1 MQITCWSY
9 ADHMLVICRS
19 HAQGSISYA
28 IWLHLANYVDDTGV
42 QQSVNFTI
50 A

>member
-1 MQITCWSY
+1 MIT
-9 ADHMLVICRS
+9 CRS

-42 QQSVNFTI
+42 LQPLVNLTI

>member
-19 HAQGSISYA
+19 HAQGSIYA

-42 QQSVNFTI
+42 QRFIDFTI